1 MIALLLMAKG
11 KVIDG
16 YQAGKTLLP

>member
-1 MIALLLMAKG
+1 VIALLLMAKG

>member
-1 MIALLLMAKG
+1 MIASLLMAKG

-16 YQAGKTLLP
+16 YQAGKTLFA

>member
-1 MIALLLMAKG
+1 MIASLLMVKG

-16 YQAGKTLLP
+16 YQAGKALFP

>member
-1 MIALLLMAKG
+1 MIASLLMAKG
-11 KVIDG
+11 KIIDG